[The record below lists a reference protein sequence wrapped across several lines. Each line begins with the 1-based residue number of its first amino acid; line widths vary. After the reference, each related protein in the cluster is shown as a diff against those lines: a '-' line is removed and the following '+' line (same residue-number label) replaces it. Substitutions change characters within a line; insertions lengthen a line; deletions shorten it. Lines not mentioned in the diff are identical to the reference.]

1 MKVGFI
7 GCGNLGGSL
16 IKGLL
21 NAGAL
26 RAEELVASDVSD
38 EKLGELGKFGIET
51 TTDSKKL
58 VEHCDVIFI
67 AVKPDIVES
76 VLEETK
82 EFSKGKLFVSV
93 AAGVST
99 KFIEARTRGRVI
111 RVMPNICGLVGE
123 MASCFSLGT
132 RASKEDEEL
141 IEKLLAAMG
150 MTFKVDE
157 KLMNVVTGL
166 SGSGPAYFYFIVQAL
181 QEAGVELGLSSE
193 IALKL
198 AAQTAKGAGEV
209 ILREGKTL
217 EELTGMVCTPKG
229 TTIEGIKVLE
239 ERKVA
244 DALRDAVKAAARRAK
259 ELSR

>member
-7 GCGNLGGSL
+7 GCGNLGRSL
-16 IKGLL
+16 INGIL
-21 NAGAL
+21 NAGTL
-26 RAEELVASDVSD
+26 QTEELVASDVSD
-38 EKLGELGKFGIET
+38 EKLGELRKFGVET
-51 TTDSKKL
+51 TTDNKKL

-76 VLEETK
+76 VLNDIK

-99 KFIEARTRGRVI
+99 KFVEARTRARVI
-111 RVMPNICGLVGE
+111 RVMPNICGIVGE

-132 RASKEDEEL
+132 RASREDEGL
-141 IEKLLAAMG
+141 VEKLLACVG
-150 MTFKVDE
+150 TTFKVDE
-157 KLMNVVTGL
+157 KLMDAVTGL

-193 IALKL
+193 MALKL

-209 ILREGKTL
+209 ILRERKTL
-217 EELTGMVCTPKG
+217 EELTEMVCTPKG
-229 TTIEGIKVLE
+229 TTIEGLKVLE

-244 DALRDAVKAAARRAK
+244 DALKNAVKAAARRAK

>member
-7 GCGNLGGSL
+7 GCGNLGSSL

-21 NAGAL
+21 NTGAL

-38 EKLGELGKFGIET
+38 EKLGKLGKFGIET

-67 AVKPDIVES
+67 AVKPDVVES

-82 EFSKGKLFVSV
+82 ESSKGKLFVSV

-99 KFIEARTRGRVI
+99 KFIEARTRARVI

-132 RASKEDEEL
+132 RASREDEEL
-141 IEKLLAAMG
+141 IEKLLAGMG

-198 AAQTAKGAGEV
+198 AAQTAKGAAEV

-239 ERKVA
+239 GRKVA
-244 DALRDAVKAAARRAK
+244 GALRDAVKAAAKRAK